1 MEEVKKDDNL
11 KLVQERIERD
21 PAAHRIL
28 SSKAQ
33 ESELQC
39 DHATLQTKVDEFD
52 QLLQRGKEGNL
63 LDHTFRD
70 SSEKLHSAKRELAAK
85 LRSTLSLKRL
95 LEYVPSQAEL
105 IQYELRFSELYT
117 DIQAKHRQTHKYY
130 ATYNILL
137 EIKELMLKETS
148 LLNSISS
155 QKLEKVQIALQSE
168 QKVREALKGKHAAA
182 VSEQRHYNSILKAFQ
197 VECARNER
205 LREQNSQEHL
215 PS

>member
-21 PAAHRIL
+21 PTAHRIL

-39 DHATLQTKVDEFD
+39 EHATLQTKVDEFD

-70 SSEKLHSAKRELAAK
+70 STEKLHSAKRELAAK

-105 IQYELRFSELYT
+105 IQYVP
-117 DIQAKHRQTHKYY
+117 
-130 ATYNILL
+130 LL
-137 EIKELMLKETS
+137 
-148 LLNSISS
+148 LLFPFV
-155 QKLEKVQIALQSE
+155 QKT
-168 QKVREALKGKHAAA
+168 
-182 VSEQRHYNSILKAFQ
+182 FPP
-197 VECARNER
+197 C
-205 LREQNSQEHL
+205 
-215 PS
+215 

>member
-70 SSEKLHSAKRELAAK
+70 SSEKLHSAKRV
-85 LRSTLSLKRL
+85 S
-95 LEYVPSQAEL
+95 
-105 IQYELRFSELYT
+105 
-117 DIQAKHRQTHKYY
+117 HG
-130 ATYNILL
+130 
-137 EIKELMLKETS
+137 IKFCFLKE
-148 LLNSISS
+148 N
-155 QKLEKVQIALQSE
+155 V
-168 QKVREALKGKHAAA
+168 
-182 VSEQRHYNSILKAFQ
+182 
-197 VECARNER
+197 
-205 LREQNSQEHL
+205 
-215 PS
+215 

>member
-1 MEEVKKDDNL
+1 MEEMKKDDNL

-21 PAAHRIL
+21 PTAHRIL
-28 SSKAQ
+28 LSKAQ

-39 DHATLQTKVDEFD
+39 EHATLQTKVDEFD

-70 SSEKLHSAKRELAAK
+70 STEKLHSAKRELAAK

-117 DIQAKHRQTHKYY
+117 HIKAKHRQTHKDY

-155 QKLEKVQIALQSE
+155 QFFLT
-168 QKVREALKGKHAAA
+168 
-182 VSEQRHYNSILKAFQ
+182 Y
-197 VECARNER
+197 
-205 LREQNSQEHL
+205 
-215 PS
+215 

>member
-1 MEEVKKDDNL
+1 MEEV
-11 KLVQERIERD
+11 
-21 PAAHRIL
+21 
-28 SSKAQ
+28 AQ

-39 DHATLQTKVDEFD
+39 EHATLQTKVDEFD

-70 SSEKLHSAKRELAAK
+70 STEKLQSAKRELAAK

-117 DIQAKHRQTHKYY
+117 HIQAKHRQTHKYY

-155 QKLEKVQIALQSE
+155 QFKGALTSPAGRKKLIDSMEGILHGTQQGLSETTSLLFRGRGKVCVHTSPLVTFE
-168 QKVREALKGKHAAA
+168 
-182 VSEQRHYNSILKAFQ
+182 
-197 VECARNER
+197 NEN
-205 LREQNSQEHL
+205 L
-215 PS
+215 

>member
-70 SSEKLHSAKRELAAK
+70 SSEKLHSAKR
-85 LRSTLSLKRL
+85 
-95 LEYVPSQAEL
+95 
-105 IQYELRFSELYT
+105 
-117 DIQAKHRQTHKYY
+117 AKHRQTHKYY

-155 QKLEKVQIALQSE
+155 QFKGALTSPAGRKKLIDSMEGILHGVQQKLEKVQIALQSE

>member
-1 MEEVKKDDNL
+1 MEEV
-11 KLVQERIERD
+11 
-21 PAAHRIL
+21 
-28 SSKAQ
+28 AQ

-39 DHATLQTKVDEFD
+39 EHATLQTKVDEFD

-70 SSEKLHSAKRELAAK
+70 STEKLQSAKRELAAK

-117 DIQAKHRQTHKYY
+117 HIQAKHRQTHKYY

-155 QKLEKVQIALQSE
+155 QKLEKVQIALESE
-168 QKVREALKGKHAAA
+168 QKAREALKATHAAA

-205 LREQNSQEHL
+205 LRVQNSQVHL